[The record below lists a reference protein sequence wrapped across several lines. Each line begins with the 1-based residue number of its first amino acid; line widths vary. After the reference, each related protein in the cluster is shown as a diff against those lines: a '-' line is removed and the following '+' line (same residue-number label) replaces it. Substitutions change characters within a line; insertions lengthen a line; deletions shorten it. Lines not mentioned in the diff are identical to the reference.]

1 MAKMFYTIDETKSA
15 LGRNEEEIKQLT
27 REGRLREFRDGPRL
41 MYKADQVEQLKAEI
55 SPGGGD
61 VISLAPQGDSGAPI
75 GIAGD
80 SRSGTGSG
88 ISLGDSSI
96 GRKEDTHLDLSSSG
110 SLGASGSF
118 SGSGSG
124 SLSGIPSPGR
134 AVPGDSRT
142 GAPGTGSG
150 ILNLG
155 SGGTGSGMTP
165 GGGSGGTRAGG
176 ITVFDVDED
185 KRADPSAQ
193 TAMGPAGEQV
203 NLEGVGSGSGLLD
216 LTREK
221 DDTSLGAVFDELT
234 PGASGASASG
244 RRQAMSSGGS
254 AAALETQAGDISTV
268 TVERGARATLAAPIF
283 IEAAD
288 PWAVA
293 LGAASLA
300 TTGILLFAGFILG
313 AAILGYKPE
322 ILTTINQSQM
332 MWLGIALGVQV
343 IALGAGFFVGKSG
356 AK

>member
-1 MAKMFYTIDETKSA
+1 MAKMFYTIDETKTA

-75 GIAGD
+75 GMAGD

-88 ISLGDSSI
+88 IALGDSSG

-118 SGSGSG
+118 SGSGS
-124 SLSGIPSPGR
+124 LSGIPSPGR
-134 AVPGDSRT
+134 AVPGDSRS

-155 SGGTGSGMTP
+155 SSGTGSGMNA

-193 TAMGPAGEQV
+193 TAMGPAGEQQV
-203 NLEGVGSGSGLLD
+203 SLEGVGSGSGLLD

-234 PGASGASASG
+234 PGASGASG

-254 AAALETQAGDISTV
+254 AAALETQAGDVAAV

-300 TTGILLFAGFILG
+300 TTGILLFAGFVLG
-313 AAILGYKPE
+313 AALLGYRPE